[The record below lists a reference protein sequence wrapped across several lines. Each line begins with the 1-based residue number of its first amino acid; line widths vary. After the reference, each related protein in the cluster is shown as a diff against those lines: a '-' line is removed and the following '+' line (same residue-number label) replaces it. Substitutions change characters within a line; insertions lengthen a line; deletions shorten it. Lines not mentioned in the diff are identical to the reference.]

1 MPMPLKIIFLFLF
14 VLLSGCGSTPVNQ
27 ASSPI
32 PNTNPI
38 PKDQTIDGLL
48 SQANQAVDPT
58 EKVKNLLQA
67 CDLMQRQGQYERCD
81 TVIKMID
88 FDNLSTALKE
98 QYILLALENASQSK
112 NTDRMKEILLKTK
125 DSYFQQVPPDIQKQ
139 ALILISDA
147 YEQTN
152 QYLKAAITRINAS
165 ALFTEDNYR
174 DNINKIWQ
182 LLSKSNSVDIS
193 NALPDYTA
201 PDIQGWLQLAL
212 SIKQNQLSLDQQV
225 IALYQWQK
233 KWPQH
238 PAAIQLPDELKLLSE
253 LPERRPSK
261 IAIALPLTGPLSS
274 AGKSV
279 LDGFLAAFYAD
290 KFHKSHNTSIQI
302 FDTHAQNAP
311 DLLNALN
318 QANPDLI
325 IGPLQK
331 SILIALA
338 TSQETHINAPMLALN
353 YLEGNIPNV
362 NDDIYQF
369 GLAPEDEV
377 NQITNKLW
385 ENGIRKIA
393 AIMPDS
399 DWGTRI
405 YSQLKKDWDQKN
417 GIIVNSTFYDST
429 STINKNIAEL
439 LSITD
444 SKSRAL
450 HLKRILPV
458 KINFEPRRRQDIQSI
473 FLVANPQDARQIK
486 PLLSFYYAS
495 DIPVDAISSIYSGTL
510 SPEKDSDLNGITF
523 TSTPWLLSNTNSIK
537 SALQEEQPH
546 LSKRYGNLMALG
558 ADAYRLAPRLELLS
572 KFKNSRVQGENG
584 ILQLDDN
591 HVIHRKLDWAKFDNG
606 KPQVID

>member
-1 MPMPLKIIFLFLF
+1 MPMPFKIIFLFLF

-27 ASSPI
+27 DSSLLSGI
-32 PNTNPI
+32 ESI
-38 PKDQTIDGLL
+38 PKNQTINGLL
-48 SQANQAVDPT
+48 KQASLQTNT
-58 EKVKNLLQA
+58 SMKVKNLLQA
-67 CDLMQRQGQYERCD
+67 CDLMQRQSQYERCD
-81 TVIKMID
+81 TIIKMID
-88 FDNLSTALKE
+88 FNSLSIELKE
-98 QYILLALENASQSK
+98 QYLLLALENASQSK
-112 NTDRMKEILLKTK
+112 NTERMQEILLKTK
-125 DSYFQQVPPDIQKQ
+125 DSYFQKVPPEIQKK
-139 ALILISDA
+139 AFLLISNA

-152 QYLKAAITRINAS
+152 QYLKAAIVRIEAS
-165 ALFTEDNYR
+165 ALFSEEAYK

-193 NALPDYTA
+193 NALPKYTSSE
-201 PDIQGWLQLAL
+201 IQGWLQLAL

-225 IALYQWQK
+225 IALYQWEK

-290 KFHKSHNTSIQI
+290 KYHASHNTSIQI
-302 FDTHAQNAP
+302 FDTNAQSTP
-311 DLLNALN
+311 DLLKEIN
-318 QANPDLI
+318 QAKPDLI

-331 SILIALA
+331 STLIALA
-338 TSQETHINAPMLALN
+338 SSQEPHINAPMLALN
-353 YLEGNIPNV
+353 YLEGNIPYEMDN
-362 NDDIYQF
+362 IYQF

-377 NQITNKLW
+377 NQITDRLW
-385 ENGIRKIA
+385 GNGVRKIA

-405 YSQLKKDWDQKN
+405 YAQLKKDWEQKN
-417 GIIVNSTFYDST
+417 GVIVNSTFYDST

-444 SKSRAL
+444 SKSRAR

-458 KINFEPRRRQDIQSI
+458 KIKFEPRRRKDVQSI

-486 PLLSFYYAS
+486 PLLSFYYAIN
-495 DIPVDAISSIYSGTL
+495 IPVVAISSIYSGTL
-510 SPEKDSDLNGITF
+510 SPEKDNDLNGVKF

-537 SALQEEQPH
+537 STLEAESPH

-591 HVIHRKLDWAKFDNG
+591 HIIHRTLDWAKFENG